1 MPRVQNVPH
10 LRCRKCDGQ
19 GFIPVP
25 SIIEAGHQAGE
36 QTCPLCGGDGTKRDR
51 IRLAP
56 VHRLAKKKKQIEL
69 LELEQEIRT
78 YVQDRDLAFCLGFND
93 HQDGL
98 IIYENH
104 HWLSEDDKHKAIR
117 ESSIWSLEIYGQGIE
132 ASLLS
137 VVRFFRTCERVD

>member
-1 MPRVQNVPH
+1 MDRASFLSPRSS
-10 LRCRKCDGQ
+10 K
-19 GFIPVP
+19 PVIKLV
-25 SIIEAGHQAGE
+25 SKLARFAGE
-36 QTCPLCGGDGTKRDR
+36 MARKGID